1 MTVLQG
7 VLAGAGLVAVLM
19 GLIWRMFVHFD
30 AKNESRF
37 EQLDAKSDRLD
48 AKNESRFEQ
57 LDAKS
62 DRLDAKNESRFEQL
76 DAKNESRFEQLDAK
90 NESRFEQLD
99 AKSDRL
105 DAKNESRFDR
115 LDAKNERAHAAITEN
130 IKAVDDRA
138 EQRSEAQRATL
149 ESIARDVSF
158 LAGRQAE
165 RDRQAERAGGKDRS
179 EDRSV

>member
-19 GLIWRMFVHFD
+19 GLMWRMFVHFD

-37 EQLDAKSDRLD
+37 KQLDAKS
-48 AKNESRFEQ
+48 
-57 LDAKS
+57 
-62 DRLDAKNESRFEQL
+62 
-76 DAKNESRFEQLDAK
+76 
-90 NESRFEQLD
+90 
-99 AKSDRL
+99 
-105 DAKNESRFDR
+105 DR

-130 IKAVDDRA
+130 VKAFDDRA
-138 EQRSEAQRATL
+138 ERRSEAHRTALEAMTERVHAIAANVQAFDDRAERRSEAHGAALETHRATL

-165 RDRQAERAGGKDRS
+165 RDRQAERAGG
-179 EDRSV
+179 

>member
-48 AKNESRFEQ
+48 AK
-57 LDAKS
+57 
-62 DRLDAKNESRFEQL
+62 
-76 DAKNESRFEQLDAK
+76 
-90 NESRFEQLD
+90 
-99 AKSDRL
+99 SDRL

-115 LDAKNERAHAAITEN
+115 LDAKSDRLDAKNESRIDRLDAKNEQAHAAITEN

-179 EDRSV
+179 EGP

>member
-48 AKNESRFEQ
+48 AKNESRFERLDAKSDR

-62 DRLDAKNESRFEQL
+62 DRLDAKNENRI
-76 DAKNESRFEQLDAK
+76 
-90 NESRFEQLD
+90 
-99 AKSDRL
+99 DRL
-105 DAKNESRFDR
+105 DV
-115 LDAKNERAHAAITEN
+115 KNERAHAAITEN

-165 RDRQAERAGGKDRS
+165 RDRQAERAGGKNRS
-179 EDRSV
+179 EGRSA

>member
-19 GLIWRMFVHFD
+19 GLMWRMFVHFD

-48 AKNESRFEQ
+48 AKNESRI
-57 LDAKS
+57 
-62 DRLDAKNESRFEQL
+62 
-76 DAKNESRFEQLDAK
+76 
-90 NESRFEQLD
+90 
-99 AKSDRL
+99 
-105 DAKNESRFDR
+105 DR
-115 LDAKNERAHAAITEN
+115 LDAKNERAHTAITEN
-130 IKAVDDRA
+130 VKAVDDRA

-165 RDRQAERAGGKDRS
+165 RDRQAERASGKIGRKVVVPD
-179 EDRSV
+179 

>member
-7 VLAGAGLVAVLM
+7 MLAGAGLVAVLM
-19 GLIWRMFVHFD
+19 GLMWRMFVHFD

-37 EQLDAKSDRLD
+37 KQLDAKSDRLD
-48 AKNESRFEQ
+48 AKNESRFER

-62 DRLDAKNESRFEQL
+62 DRLDAKNESRI
-76 DAKNESRFEQLDAK
+76 
-90 NESRFEQLD
+90 
-99 AKSDRL
+99 DRL
-105 DAKNESRFDR
+105 DAKNEQ
-115 LDAKNERAHAAITEN
+115 AHAAITEN

-138 EQRSEAQRATL
+138 EQRSEAQRAML

-165 RDRQAERAGGKDRS
+165 RDRQAERAGG
-179 EDRSV
+179 

>member
-7 VLAGAGLVAVLM
+7 MLAGAGLVAVLM

-37 EQLDAKSDRLD
+37 ERLDAKSDRLD
-48 AKNESRFEQ
+48 AKNESRI
-57 LDAKS
+57 
-62 DRLDAKNESRFEQL
+62 
-76 DAKNESRFEQLDAK
+76 
-90 NESRFEQLD
+90 
-99 AKSDRL
+99 
-105 DAKNESRFDR
+105 DR

-130 IKAVDDRA
+130 VKAVDDRA
-138 EQRSEAQRATL
+138 EQRSEAHRAALEAQRATL

-165 RDRQAERAGGKDRS
+165 RDRQAERAGG
-179 EDRSV
+179 

>member
-57 LDAKS
+57 LDAK
-62 DRLDAKNESRFEQL
+62 NESRI
-76 DAKNESRFEQLDAK
+76 DR
-90 NESRFEQLD
+90 LD

-105 DAKNESRFDR
+105 DAKNESRIDR
-115 LDAKNERAHAAITEN
+115 LDAKNEQAHAAITEN

-179 EDRSV
+179 EDRSA